1 MAGEAKDKRA
11 VVLPLLLGFNGG
23 YVDTMGFLALQGLF
37 TAHVTGNFVT
47 LGASLALGTSGA
59 LSKLLALPVF
69 CAVVILSRLL
79 SNALRHREAPV
90 FRYLLTIKLVL
101 LIAAAVLAVR
111 LGPFPD
117 GDHWAAIVT
126 GMILVAERRAP
137 RPSRQPAAFD
147 ADDGHHD
154 PDHARPGRPDLRLV
168 GRKYCRVT
176 LALRADVGHGGRLRS
191 RMRNGR
197 AAPCADRCLVVC
209 GAPAR
214 RVAVADRP
222 RERDAMTTMSGQAAP
237 ETGSPLLRRPVQIL
251 RQRIDQMVEDAGR
264 HLGRQ

>member
-1 MAGEAKDKRA
+1 LPAAPKAKEAKMAGEAKDKRP

-59 LSKLLALPVF
+59 LAKLLALPVF

-90 FRYLLTIKLVL
+90 FRYLLSIKLVL

-126 GMILVAERRAP
+126 GMILVSAMAVQNAAHRVYLPSLPPSTLMTGTTTQIMLDLADLVYGSSAEDTAASRA
-137 RPSRQPAAFD
+137 RLARMSGVVAVFALGCGTAA
-147 ADDGHHD
+147 
-154 PDHARPGRPDLRLV
+154 
-168 GRKYCRVT
+168 
-176 LALRADVGHGGRLRS
+176 ALHVQIGVWS
-191 RMRNGR
+191 F
-197 AAPCADRCLVVC
+197 AAPPVV
-209 GAPAR
+209 
-214 RVAVADRP
+214 
-222 RERDAMTTMSGQAAP
+222 AMLSLIVRGTATP
-237 ETGSPLLRRPVQIL
+237 
-251 RQRIDQMVEDAGR
+251 
-264 HLGRQ
+264 